1 MYCSS
6 CGGAV
11 ARALTYCNHC
21 GAKLFDAKDDDQLV
35 KGADQYVQALAFST
49 IGGLAVGLGCIIGL
63 IAVMKEVAH
72 LDMPWIISFTIA
84 SFVLVFA
91 VEGVLISQL
100 LRHQRRGRGAL
111 DEKRSLSRPNTKEL
125 ESSPPRALPDPIPSV
140 TEHTTRAF
148 EPLFPERK
156 AK

>member
-21 GAKLFDAKDDDQLV
+21 GARLFEAEKDDQPA

-72 LDMPWIISFTIA
+72 LDVPWIIAFTIA

-100 LRHQRRGRGAL
+100 LRNQRRGRGEK
-111 DEKRSLSRPNTKEL
+111 DEKRSLSRSNTKEL
-125 ESSPPRALPDPIPSV
+125 ESSPPLALPEPIPSV

-148 EPLFPERK
+148 EPILRERK